1 MKYTAVLPFVI
12 GTYAQQCL
20 STCRFNVMTID
31 NSVNNIGIMA
41 SHNIAART
49 VIREQQDWLICMSAS
64 VRFGPPGGM
73 DFIDALRDTDQL
85 VLEGAGLFGWH
96 LIAFRRE
103 VLETVGLW
111 DENFT
116 PYGFDDIDMIL
127 RFQRAYGV
135 LDGERQLWNKV
146 VGDWSDAN
154 GMAHSVKE
162 GRVTANTDRQID
174 YFMRKWGRHP
184 GDSKTLAWMTPFND
198 PTRPVSWWPHPRGPL
213 GALRPD

>member
-1 MKYTAVLPFVI
+1 MSYTAVLPYVI

-20 STCRFNVMTID
+20 STCRFDKDSLLVID
-31 NSVNNIGIMA
+31 NSANNIGIMA
-41 SHNIAART
+41 SHNAGIDKMYADGT
-49 VIREQQDWLICMSAS
+49 DWLICMSAS
-64 VRFGPPGGM
+64 VRFGKSGGL
-73 DFIDALRDTDQL
+73 DFIAELETSDQM

-103 VLETVGLW
+103 VFEAIGYW

-127 RFQRAYGV
+127 RFQRAFYGPT
-135 LDGERQLWNKV
+135 GENHKLQLWNKV
-146 VGDWSDAN
+146 VGDWWDAN

-162 GRVTANTDRQID
+162 GRVEANTDRQLD

-184 GDSKTLAWMTPFND
+184 GESTVLAWPTPFNN
-198 PTRPVSWWPHPRGPL
+198 PQFPL
-213 GALRPD
+213 SYWSKEF